1 MLRDLVFFIFSSL
14 FNSTDKFYICLKV
27 DEDFQIQMS
36 TILNAVEGREVV
48 SNNQPR
54 GIDPNFLNNKIYMPL
69 LCIQEYLVTFKM
81 KILKACVTPSS
92 VTCVSLL
99 LNMILVLI
107 IKYIALNFIQKQL
120 RRFQKSVCRLLVT
133 ILDSCFL
140 FMCEY

>member
-1 MLRDLVFFIFSSL
+1 MRSSIFFSSL
-14 FNSTDKFYICLKV
+14 CNSTDKFYICLKV

-36 TILNAVEGREVV
+36 AILNAAEGREFV

-54 GIDPNFLNNKIYMPL
+54 GIYPNFLNNKIYMPL
-69 LCIQEYLVTFKM
+69 LCIQEYLVMLKM
-81 KILKACVTPSS
+81 KILKACVTPSP

-99 LNMILVLI
+99 LNMISVLI

-120 RRFQKSVCRLLVT
+120 CRFQKSVRRLLVT
-133 ILDSCFL
+133 ILDSGSL